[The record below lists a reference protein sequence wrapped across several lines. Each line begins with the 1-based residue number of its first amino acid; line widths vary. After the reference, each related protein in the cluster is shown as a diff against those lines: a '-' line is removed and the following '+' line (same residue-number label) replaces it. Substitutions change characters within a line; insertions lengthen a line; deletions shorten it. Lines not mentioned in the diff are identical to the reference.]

1 MELIEEE
8 IRNKDTEIIISSV
21 LLLSFSGKKKEN
33 NELEWD
39 VGVRLKKDLMGVN
52 RVCFMLMR
60 IINNNVDKCRTD
72 FARK

>member
-52 RVCFMLMR
+52 RVCFM
-60 IINNNVDKCRTD
+60 
-72 FARK
+72 